1 MVIKDLK
8 TFGIDLITKIEREFP
23 PNFFQLITDQFK
35 TVDGLGKITMVLI
48 LFFSFNFYAYIYISA
63 GLMELEKERLQEEEL
78 VTKWSDLF
86 CQPQYYLIDFNSSS
100 LNSKP
105 YFTSFNETLPVR
117 NGKNRLDSWNT
128 DALIFT
134 RFYAG
139 IDGLNKSSIQQHA
152 AEGAVALEIISNL
165 RDELTTPL
173 FDLLNQKPD
182 TSFFSNVLY
191 LLWLPLSL
199 DAKNRLLEYKRK
211 ELGEIVLEILHKKA
225 SYTAATQFQNVFSDV
240 FLTNNFKSRR
250 FVTKNLQLLIA
261 NGGLKI
267 NLRK

>member
-35 TVDGLGKITMVLI
+35 TVDGLGKITMVLA

-63 GLMELEKERLQEEEL
+63 GLMELQKERLQEEKL

-86 CQPQYYLIDFNSSS
+86 CQSQCYLIDFNSPS

-105 YFTSFNETLPVR
+105 HFTNFDETLPV
-117 NGKNRLDSWNT
+117 KNEKNQLDSWNT

-134 RFYAG
+134 RFYTG
-139 IDGLNKSSIQQHA
+139 INGLNKLSIQQYA

-173 FDLLNQKPD
+173 FQKPD

-225 SYTAATQFQNVFSDV
+225 SYTAATQFQNVFSGV

-250 FVTKNLQLLIA
+250 FVTKNLQLLIV

>member
-78 VTKWSDLF
+78 ITKWSDLF
-86 CQPQYYLIDFNSSS
+86 CQTRCYLIDFNSPS

-105 YFTSFNETLPVR
+105 QFTNFDETLPIK
-117 NGKNRLDSWNT
+117 NEKNRLDSWNT

-134 RFYAG
+134 RFYTG
-139 IDGLNKSSIQQHA
+139 IDGLFKPSIQQLA
-152 AEGAVALEIISNL
+152 AEGAVALEVITNL

-250 FVTKNLQLLIA
+250 FVTKNLQLLIV

-267 NLRK
+267 NLHR